1 MKWFY
6 ILTPTCI
13 NQYWIYQLF
22 KQVKG
27 IEFINSNAKRI
38 RRKNNHK
45 ESSFF
50 QKYNY
55 EIVVLF
61 LFVTGIFLL
70 LEKMKIK
77 RVIFNIFQGII
88 IYIKNIIVAI
98 LSFIATI
105 VSSIEISDLVGTI
118 FILIALI
125 MIFRRIRLR
134 IFQRFSQ
141 LSECPKCGQ
150 DLQRA
155 HRTIKQKLLGWILYA
170 KVKRFSC
177 NKCNYHHVDL
187 RHFK

>member
-1 MKWFY
+1 M
-6 ILTPTCI
+6 
-13 NQYWIYQLF
+13 
-22 KQVKG
+22 
-27 IEFINSNAKRI
+27 
-38 RRKNNHK
+38 
-45 ESSFF
+45 
-50 QKYNY
+50 
-55 EIVVLF
+55 VLF
-61 LFVTGIFLL
+61 LIITGIFLL

-77 RVIFNIFQGII
+77 RVILNIFQVII
-88 IYIKNIIVAI
+88 IYIKDIIIAI
-98 LSFIATI
+98 LSFIAAI

-150 DLQRA
+150 DLHRA

-177 NKCNYHHVDL
+177 DKCDYYRVTL
-187 RHFK
+187 QHFT